1 MASIPRFIQRVVP
14 LPPLKSCAFTVKEK
28 LALLALFMAFF
39 AVTMYRVVVLT
50 SVGIPLTVQVV
61 LSILKPAGGYT
72 KIYSTDSAFA
82 AIKTDGTIAVW
93 GASDS
98 GGTGAPS
105 GNSYTKIYSN
115 LHAFAALKADGS
127 ITTWGG
133 SYSGGTGAPG
143 GKGTIS

>member
-1 MASIPRFIQRVVP
+1 MRA
-14 LPPLKSCAFTVKEK
+14 
-28 LALLALFMAFF
+28 
-39 AVTMYRVVVLT
+39 
-50 SVGIPLTVQVV
+50 
-61 LSILKPAGGYT
+61 PAGSGYT

-115 LHAFAALKADGS
+115 FRAFVAVKADGS
-127 ITTWGG
+127 IAIYGIFC
-133 SYSGGTGAPG
+133 SYHV
-143 GKGTIS
+143 